1 MERRVPAAKAPA
13 EAAAET
19 AAKVMRFGSRRR
31 SPNLVSQRTARTMH
45 LGFHAQLASRRTARA
60 ESGGTQ
66 RG

>member
-1 MERRVPAAKAPA
+1 MKRRVPAAKAPA
-13 EAAAET
+13 EAAA
-19 AAKVMRFGSRRR
+19 KVMKFGSRRR
-31 SPNLVSQRTARTMH
+31 SPNLAGQRTARTMH